1 MADHYYGNWEQLTA
15 GAERAIG
22 RILKNEVA
30 EEVEKILR
38 EHIQKDI
45 YDAYQPTPNGWVNH
59 TTYDRRFSLLDNF
72 VCISEQ
78 PNEIIITSIET
89 PNTPVVKGYTF
100 VPEEPGSFLKMLG
113 TKRKKARGIWK
124 KGFPRPAVNLAQ
136 KEIISESGK
145 RVRSR
150 VADAIRRGI
159 KREFY

>member
-1 MADHYYGNWEQLTA
+1 LANSYYVNWEQLIS
-15 GAERAIG
+15 GANRAIE

-38 EHIQKDI
+38 EHIKKDI
-45 YDAYQPTPNGWVNH
+45 YDAHQPIPNGWVNH
-59 TTYDRRFSLLDNF
+59 TTYQRRFSLLDEL

-113 TKRKKARGIWK
+113 TKRKKARGIWR

-136 KEIISESGK
+136 KEIMTASG
-145 RVRSR
+145 RVGSR
-150 VADAIRRGI
+150 VSDAINRGI